1 VRIRG
6 GFAAARKGF
15 ASGGRAGSSF
25 RREQGEARGEG
36 AKSVREVAAELYRAH
51 RRVEELKTALEAP
64 GLDAK
69 KELELREGLR
79 RAEADRSRLRAML
92 EGAKA
97 G

>member
-1 VRIRG
+1 M
-6 GFAAARKGF
+6 
-15 ASGGRAGSSF
+15 
-25 RREQGEARGEG
+25 
-36 AKSVREVAAELYRAH
+36 SVREVAAELYRAH
-51 RRVEELKTALEAP
+51 RRVEELRKALEAP

-69 KELELREGLR
+69 RELELREGLR